1 MTRTVNPAGSPLPP
15 AATLVVLLA
24 ATLLSGCLGG
34 EARSEWAYDVTEI
47 RDVNDGGRTGAAVR
61 IAVLDTGI
69 NVAHPSLKHLT
80 DGRQENGELAGFRD
94 YVQGRDSVQN
104 AYDDIGHGTH
114 VAGIISARGSS
125 FSDKLLYGGVDL
137 LGGAPNSLLLVAKVC
152 GTDGCAGDDIIAAID
167 WAISQR
173 AQVISMSLGG
183 QASILSL
190 DDDALRSATQRAID
204 RGIVVVVSA
213 GNSGPGSDDPANDV
227 STPADLEG
235 AIAVGAVDENL
246 RVADFSS
253 RGSNG
258 RCDRTPVVGS
268 LQGRCYPNQKPEI
281 VAPGVDILSAWT
293 EDVYVRAGGTSQ
305 ATPFVTAAVALMLE
319 GRPAL
324 TTESQVA
331 TLKRVL
337 VDSAE
342 PIPGAA
348 RPHDS
353 AAGYGL
359 LQAERALRAY
369 GG

>member
-1 MTRTVNPAGSPLPP
+1 MTRLVTGRRLQAR
-15 AATLVVLLA
+15 AALLALTIILA
-24 ATLLSGCLGG
+24 ATLAGCLGG
-34 EARSEWAYDVTEI
+34 QSRSEWAYDTTEI
-47 RDVNDGGRTGAAVR
+47 RELNDSGRSGAGVR
-61 IAVLDTGI
+61 VAVLDTGI
-69 NVAHPSLKHLT
+69 NVAHPSLQHLT

-94 YVQGRDSVQN
+94 YVQARHGVDN

-137 LGGAPNSLLLVAKVC
+137 LGGAPNSLLLIAKVC
-152 GTDGCAGDDIIAAID
+152 GTDGCAGDGIIAAID

-173 AQVISMSLGG
+173 AQIISMSLGG

-190 DDDALRSATQRAID
+190 DDDALRSATQRALD

-227 STPADLEG
+227 STPADVPG
-235 AIAVGAVDENL
+235 AIAVGAVDDNL

-258 RCDRTPVVGS
+258 RCDRTPVVGG
-268 LQGRCYPNQKPEI
+268 LQGRCYPNQKPEL

-305 ATPFVTAAVALMLE
+305 ATPFVTAAVALILE

-324 TTESQVA
+324 TTAAQVA

-337 VDSAE
+337 VDTAE
-342 PIPGAA
+342 PVSGA
-348 RPHDS
+348 RTPHDD

-359 LQAERALRAY
+359 VQAARALRAY

>member
-1 MTRTVNPAGSPLPP
+1 MAPPVSRPLHRRFVAVFMLALLIATVS
-15 AATLVVLLA
+15 
-24 ATLLSGCLGG
+24 SGCLGG
-34 EARSEWAYDVTEI
+34 EARSEWAYEVTQI
-47 RDVNDGGRTGAAVR
+47 RDVNDAGRRGEAVR

-69 NVAHPSLKHLT
+69 NVAHPSMKHLT
-80 DGRQENGELAGFRD
+80 DGRQDNGELTGFRD
-94 YVQGRDSVQN
+94 YVHGRHGVAS

-137 LGGAPNSLLLVAKVC
+137 LGGAPNSLLLIAKVC
-152 GTDGCAGDDIIAAID
+152 GTEGCAGDDIVAAID

-173 AQVISMSLGG
+173 AQVLSMSLGG

-190 DDDALRSATQRAID
+190 NDDALRSATQRALD

-213 GNSGPGSDDPANDV
+213 GNSGPGSDEPANDV
-227 STPADLEG
+227 STPADVPG
-235 AIAVGAVDENL
+235 VIAVGAVDENL

-258 RCDRTPVVGS
+258 RCDRTPVVGG
-268 LQGRCYPNQKPEI
+268 LQGRCYPDQKPEL

-305 ATPFVTAAVALMLE
+305 ATPFVTAVVAMLLE

-324 TTESQVA
+324 TTSSQVA
-331 TLKRVL
+331 TLKRAL

-342 PIPGAA
+342 PLAGAA
-348 RPHDS
+348 TPHDS
-353 AAGYGL
+353 ASGYGL
-359 LQAERALRAY
+359 VQAERALRTY